1 MSTANEQNT
10 FTLPQAVEFALGLL
24 GNNDDAV
31 HAGGVVIGER
41 NCVANLRWAN
51 SDLTTN
57 GDTVDESLSVAAFVH
72 TPDGIGAGIA
82 SGQFVTESDIRA
94 LVALAQSS
102 AIAGGASEDAARLFA
117 GPTEDSFMES
127 PATLD
132 TRGLTSLAASLG
144 KLFGTDGVEFFGY
157 AEQSVDTLYLATSSG
172 TRLRFAQSTSRFE
185 LCGKSHERTRS
196 AWSGHSGSDL
206 GEVDVSLHAGE
217 VLSGLA
223 HQANQIEIDPGPQ
236 QVILTPSAAS
246 DLMIYLLWSASA
258 REAAEG
264 RSVFS
269 GHPSGTRIGERLA
282 TELLNITSDPK
293 LAGLETLDRVVALGS
308 SSLSSTFDNGLPI
321 ERVELIKD
329 GVLNALGS
337 SRHAASEAQLPFTP
351 LAENIE
357 VEVSGRSGTLDELAA
372 RVGDGLLI
380 TCLWYIREVDAQSL
394 LLTGL
399 TRDGVY
405 VVRDGKIIG
414 CTSNFRFNESPV
426 GMLDRVVDAGSAIRC
441 LPREWGDYFARARV
455 APLAIRDFNLS
466 TKSDAI

>member
-1 MSTANEQNT
+1 MTT

-24 GNNDDAV
+24 GGTAHSE

-57 GDTVDESLSVAAFVH
+57 GDTIDESLSIAAFVN

-82 SGQFVTESDIRA
+82 SGQFTSEEDIRS
-94 LVALAQSS
+94 LVKLAQES
-102 AIAGGASEDAARLFA
+102 AVAGGASEDAMSLVT
-117 GPTEDSFMES
+117 GPVQDEFTSA
-127 PATLD
+127 PASLNTD
-132 TRGLTSLAASLG
+132 GVSALAAALG
-144 KLFGTDGVEFFGY
+144 KLFHTDGVEFFGY
-157 AEQSVDTLYLATSSG
+157 AEQSVDTIYLATSAG
-172 TRLRFAQSTSRFE
+172 TRIRFEQSTSRFE

-206 GEVDVSLHAGE
+206 GEVDLATHASE
-217 VLSGLA
+217 VLEGLA
-223 HQANQIEIDPGPQ
+223 HQATHIDVEPGPQ
-236 QVILTPSAAS
+236 QVILSSSAAS
-246 DLMIYLLWSASA
+246 DLMIYLMWSASA

-269 GHPSGTRIGERLA
+269 GQPSGTRIGEQL
-282 TELLNITSDPK
+282 TQELLNVTSDPH
-293 LAGLETLDRVVALGS
+293 LPGLETLDRVIALGS

-321 ERVELIKD
+321 ERVELIKK
-329 GVLNALGS
+329 GVLGALGS
-337 SRHAASEAQLPFTP
+337 SRHAAEEAALPFTP
-351 LAENIE
+351 FAENIE
-357 VEVSGRSGTLDELAA
+357 VAVEGRSGSLKDLAQ
-372 RVGDGLLI
+372 RVGNGLLI

-405 VVRDGKIIG
+405 VVKDGQIIG
-414 CTSNFRFNESPV
+414 CTTNFRFNESPV
-426 GMLDRVVDAGSAIRC
+426 GMLSRINDAGTAIRC

-455 APLAIRDFNLS
+455 APLAIKDFNLS

>member
-1 MSTANEQNT
+1 MTT

-24 GNNDDAV
+24 GGTA
-31 HAGGVVIGER
+31 HPEFAGGVVIGER

-57 GDTVDESLSVAAFVH
+57 GDTVDESLSVAAFVQ
-72 TPDGIGAGIA
+72 TAEGIGAGIA
-82 SGQFVTESDIRA
+82 SGQFTSEADIRS
-94 LVALAQSS
+94 LVKQAQES
-102 AIAGGASEDAARLFA
+102 AIAGGASEDATELVA
-117 GPTEDSFMES
+117 GPVQDEFISA
-127 PATLD
+127 PA
-132 TRGLTSLAASLG
+132 SLNTDGVTALAESLG
-144 KLFGTDGVEFFGY
+144 KLFHTPDVEFFGY
-157 AEQSVDTLYLATSSG
+157 AEQSVDTIYLATSAG
-172 TRLRFAQSTSRFE
+172 TRIRFEQSTSRFE
-185 LCGKSHERTRS
+185 LCGKSHQRTRS

-206 GEVDVSLHAGE
+206 GEVELSTHAQE
-217 VLSGLA
+217 VLEGLA
-223 HQANQIEIDPGPQ
+223 HQATHIDVDPGPQ
-236 QVILTPSAAS
+236 QVILSSSAAS

-269 GHPSGTRIGERLA
+269 AQPSGTRIGEQLTR
-282 TELLNITSDPK
+282 ELLNVTSDPA
-293 LAGLETLDRVVALGS
+293 LPGLETLNRVIALGS

-321 ERVELIKD
+321 ERVELIKN
-329 GVLNALGS
+329 GVLGALGS
-337 SRHAASEAQLPFTP
+337 SRHAATEAGLPFTP

-357 VEVSGRSGTLDELAA
+357 VAIDGRSGSLKDLAA
-372 RVGDGLLI
+372 RVGNGLLI

-405 VVRDGKIIG
+405 VVKDGQIIG
-414 CTSNFRFNESPV
+414 CTTNFRFNESPV
-426 GMLDRVVDAGSAIRC
+426 GMLNRINDAGSAIRC

-455 APLAIRDFNLS
+455 APLAISDFNLS

>member
-1 MSTANEQNT
+1 MSEAKTLTAL
-10 FTLPQAVEFALGLL
+10 TLPQAVELALGLL
-24 GNNDDAV
+24 GGTSTEA
-31 HAGGVVIGER
+31 AGGVVIGER

-57 GDTVDESLSVAAFVH
+57 GDTVDESLSIAAFIN

-82 SGQFVTESDIRA
+82 SGQFSNEADIRA
-94 LVALAQSS
+94 LVREAQDS
-102 AIAGGASEDAARLFA
+102 ARAGGASEDAAALVKGPVQDEFTTGPAEINVA
-117 GPTEDSFMES
+117 G
-127 PATLD
+127 LN
-132 TRGLTSLAASLG
+132 SLAQDLG
-144 KLFGTDGVEFFGY
+144 NLFHTPDVEFFGY
-157 AEQSVDTLYLATSSG
+157 AEQSVDTIYLATSAG
-172 TRLRFAQSTSRFE
+172 TRIRFVQSTSRFE
-185 LCGKSHERTRS
+185 LCGKTHGRTKS
-196 AWSGHSGSDL
+196 AWSGHSGTDL
-206 GEVDVSLHAGE
+206 GEVILSNHAQE
-217 VLSGLA
+217 VLEGLE
-223 HQANQIEIDPGPQ
+223 HQRNVIEIEPGPQ

-269 GHPSGTRIGERLA
+269 AQPSGTRVGEKLSQA
-282 TELLNITSDPK
+282 LLNITSDPHMSE
-293 LAGLETLDRVVALGS
+293 LQTHDHVFALGS
-308 SSLSSTFDNGLPI
+308 SSLASTFDNGLPI

-329 GVLNALGS
+329 GVLRALGS
-337 SRHAASEAQLPFTP
+337 SRHAAKEANLPFTP

-357 VEVSGRSGTLDELAA
+357 VTVDGKAGSLEDLAQ
-372 RVGDGLLI
+372 RVGNGLLI

-405 VVRDGKIIG
+405 VVRDGNIVG

-426 GMLDRVVDAGSAIRC
+426 GMLNRITDAGAAVRC

-455 APLAIRDFNLS
+455 APLAIADFNLS